1 MIDFTTYKREQDAA
15 EAAYDAERAKRGEMT
30 PEEFDA
36 IAAKAEAFHGEHLN
50 KGNLDR
56 YERIRENMYK
66 LMEFEGAIKAS
77 EEKPSQDREHAN
89 IHLYLSDVYGTQVK
103 NLFPFIEA
111 ISLADEFTI
120 STSDD
125 PQAAIQLSWTVYD
138 IYEK

>member
-30 PEEFDA
+30 PDEFDA
-36 IAAKAEAFHGEHLN
+36 LVAKAEKFHGEHLN

-56 YERIRENMYK
+56 YETIRSLMNS
-66 LMEFEGAIKAS
+66 LMEIPGSVKAS
-77 EEKPSQDREHAN
+77 EEAPSPNREHAT
-89 IHLYLSDVYGTQVK
+89 IHLYLSDVYGTKSK
-103 NLFPFIEA
+103 NLFPFVQA
-111 ISLADEFTI
+111 INLADEFTI